1 MTWQGTCIRKSW
13 FWNVFGMRSH
23 CFSFCRLYHSNVN
36 SWIKL
41 VEDID
46 KHAVA
51 EFNTIGIT
59 LSVEVFLSKAW
70 VLAFV
75 ILWCAKWVKSVLIGV
90 FEILQVTFESTSPQE
105 GAFFLDQIDGDW
117 RKPIYLDRATH
128 CNWKSGGNVP
138 TTSRGAEDL
147 IRLRSVGS
155 QCNERYFEL
164 KFSFGKICYCW
175 S

>member
-1 MTWQGTCIRKSW
+1 MLLHLKKLNGMTWQGTCIRKSW
-13 FWNVFGMRSH
+13 FWKVFGMRSH

-105 GAFFLDQIDGDW
+105 GAFFLDQKDGDW
-117 RKPIYLDRATH
+117 RKQGDTLQLEKWRK
-128 CNWKSGGNVP
+128 CVKNF
-138 TTSRGAEDL
+138 SR
-147 IRLRSVGS
+147 S
-155 QCNERYFEL
+155 
-164 KFSFGKICYCW
+164 
-175 S
+175 